1 MLLLSISIFIAVYR
15 LKNEQTTEKEN
26 ENHMPEKEWKMKREK
41 EKQIK
46 VTHIWLN
53 IFVEMTIWFRCY
65 YHKRTLH
72 IFSKWYTYIHL
83 ARVKEKK
90 EAPKHTNYSKNLA
103 AVTATKVNTWHW
115 IWIHI
120 HIIINIRRAHRF
132 EMKNGRNCKVISRI
146 LYSKWQN
153 TRKERERE
161 TANNLMLYE
170 LPTYI
175 HMTHTGRYSNYIAA
189 SQSKLFVCLFFL
201 SSSRRCFLCVCQ
213 IHCQW
218 CFQRFEKRVPL
229 FISPFRLQ
237 HYRCYMQRMLVRA
250 RYILLSVYCHLH
262 SRTAICNHKTMVI

>member
-90 EAPKHTNYSKNLA
+90 EAPKHTNYSKKLA

-153 TRKERERE
+153 TRKERERDSE
-161 TANNLMLYE
+161 QSDVVRTSN
-170 LPTYI
+170 I
-175 HMTHTGRYSNYIAA
+175 HTHDPYRTIL
-189 SQSKLFVCLFFL
+189 KLHCRVSIKIVCLFVFSFL
-201 SSSRRCFLCVCQ
+201 ISSLFFVCVSKYIVSGVFNVSKNVFRCLSL
-213 IHCQW
+213 
-218 CFQRFEKRVPL
+218 RFASN
-229 FISPFRLQ
+229 I
-237 HYRCYMQRMLVRA
+237 
-250 RYILLSVYCHLH
+250 
-262 SRTAICNHKTMVI
+262 TDAICNGCWCAHATFCYLFTVIYILAQQFVITKQW